1 MDITGIISAIVVG
14 AIIGALARLIV
25 PGKQSIGILVTI
37 ALGIVGAFIGGFIGA
52 SFTTSF
58 IVIFLLQLAVAAALV
73 AIVGGTAKRSS
84 RV

>member
-73 AIVGGTAKRSS
+73 AIVGGTAKRRS